1 MKVSGFTFIRNAI
14 QLDYPIVEAIQ
25 SILPLCDE
33 VVVAVGNSADD
44 TLGLIKSIDPSKIR
58 IIETIWDDSL
68 RENGAV
74 LADETNKA
82 FQAIS
87 PDSDWAFYIQGD
99 EVIHEE
105 DYAEI
110 RAKMEAFVQDKEV
123 DGLLFAYQ
131 HFYGSYD
138 FIGASNNWYKHEIR
152 IIRNQKNIYSYRDAQ
167 GFRKDDNQKL
177 NVAAIQAK
185 VYHYGWVKD
194 PRAMQAKQTSFHKLW
209 HDDEWLEKNIEDVE
223 FFPYEDHINGLA
235 RFKGTHPK
243 IMQARI
249 DRLNWTFKV
258 DPSRNKKSLKNKLKD
273 LLKFIGID
281 TNYRNYKQIR
291 WLRNL
296 KLTILDFMSSRWK

>member
-14 QLDYPIVEAIQ
+14 KLDYPIVEAIQ

-33 VVVAVGNSADD
+33 VIVAVGNSEDD
-44 TLGLIKSIDPSKIR
+44 TLGLIQSIDPGKIK
-58 IIETIWDDSL
+58 IIETIWDDTL

-99 EVIHEE
+99 EVIHEG

-110 RAKMEAFVQDKEV
+110 RAKMELYVNDLEV

-131 HFYGSYD
+131 HFFGSYD
-138 FIGASNNWYKHEIR
+138 FIGASNNWYKKEIR

-177 NVAAIQAK
+177 NVAAIKAN

-209 HDDEWLEKNIEDVE
+209 HDDEWLEKHIEDVE
-223 FFPYEDHINGLA
+223 VFPYEDHINGLA
-235 RFKGTHPK
+235 RFKGTHPQ

-249 DRLNWTFKV
+249 NRLNWTFKV
-258 DPSRNKKSLKNKLKD
+258 DPSTNKKSLKNKLKD

-291 WLRNL
+291 
-296 KLTILDFMSSRWK
+296 

>member
-1 MKVSGFTFIRNAI
+1 M
-14 QLDYPIVEAIQ
+14 EAIQ

-33 VVVAVGNSADD
+33 VIVAVGNSEDE
-44 TLGLIKSIDPSKIR
+44 TLALIQSINPSKIK
-58 IIETIWDDSL
+58 IIETIWDDTL

-87 PDSDWAFYIQGD
+87 ADSDWAFYIQGD
-99 EVIHEE
+99 EVIHEG

-110 RAKMEAFVQDKEV
+110 RAKMELYVNDVEV
-123 DGLLFAYQ
+123 DGLLFSYQ
-131 HFYGSYD
+131 HFFGSYD
-138 FIGASNNWYKHEIR
+138 FIGASNNWYKNEIR

-177 NVAAIQAK
+177 NVAAIKAK

-209 HDDEWLEKNIEDVE
+209 HDDEWLEKNIEDVDV
-223 FFPYEDHINGLA
+223 FPYEDHINGLA
-235 RFKGTHPK
+235 RFQGTHPA
-243 IMQARI
+243 IMQPRI

-291 WLRNL
+291 
-296 KLTILDFMSSRWK
+296 

>member
-1 MKVSGFTFIRNAI
+1 VKVSGFTFIRNAI
-14 QLDYPIVEAIQ
+14 KLDYPIVEAIQ

-33 VVVAVGNSADD
+33 VIVAVGNSEDD
-44 TLGLIKSIDPSKIR
+44 TLALIQSIDPTKIR
-58 IIETIWDDSL
+58 IIPTTWDDSL

-99 EVIHEE
+99 EVVHEG

-110 RAKMEAFVQDKEV
+110 RTKMELYVNDLEV
-123 DGLLFAYQ
+123 DGLLFSYH
-131 HFYGSYD
+131 HFFGSYD
-138 FIGASNNWYKHEIR
+138 FIGASNNWYKKEIR
-152 IIRNQKNIYSYRDAQ
+152 IIRNTSTIYSYRDAQ

-177 NVAAIQAK
+177 NVAAIKAN

-209 HDDEWLEKNIEDVE
+209 HDDEWMQKNIEDVE
-223 FFPYEDHINGLA
+223 IFPYEDHINGLV
-235 RFKGTHPK
+235 RFKGTHPA
-243 IMQARI
+243 IMQPRI

-258 DPSRNKKSLKNKLKD
+258 EPSRNKKSLKNKLKD

-291 WLRNL
+291 
-296 KLTILDFMSSRWK
+296 

>member
-14 QLDYPIVEAIQ
+14 KLDYPIVEAIQ

-33 VVVAVGNSADD
+33 VIVAVGQSEDD
-44 TLGLIKSIDPSKIR
+44 TLGLIQSIDPSKIK
-58 IIETIWDDSL
+58 IIQTIWDDSL
-68 RENGAV
+68 REHGAV

-87 PDSDWAFYIQGD
+87 SDSDWAFYIQGD

-110 RAKMEAFVQDKEV
+110 RAKMERYLVDQEV

-138 FIGASNNWYKHEIR
+138 FIGASNNWYKNEIR
-152 IIRNQKNIYSYRDAQ
+152 IIRNSKAIYSYRDAQ
-167 GFRKDDNQKL
+167 GFRKGDNQKL
-177 NVAAIQAK
+177 NVARIDAR

-209 HDDEWLEKNIEDVE
+209 HSDEWLEKNIEDVE
-223 FFPYEDHINGLA
+223 FFQYEDHINGLT
-235 RFKGTHPK
+235 RFKGTHPR

-273 LLKFIGID
+273 VLKFIGID
-281 TNYRNYKQIR
+281 TNYRNYNQIR
-291 WLRNL
+291 
-296 KLTILDFMSSRWK
+296 

>member
-1 MKVSGFTFIRNAI
+1 VKVSGFTFIRNAI

-33 VVVAVGNSADD
+33 VIVAVGNSEDD
-44 TLGLIKSIDPSKIR
+44 TLALIQSIDPTKIK
-58 IIETIWDDSL
+58 IIKTTWDDSL

-87 PDSDWAFYIQGD
+87 PESDWAFYIQGD

-105 DYAEI
+105 DHEEI
-110 RAKMEAFVQDKEV
+110 RAKMKLYANDLEV
-123 DGLLFAYQ
+123 DGLLFSYH
-131 HFYGSYD
+131 HFFGSYD
-138 FIGASNNWYKHEIR
+138 FIGASNNWYKKEIR
-152 IIRNQKNIYSYRDAQ
+152 IIRNTSTIYSYRDAQ

-177 NVAAIQAK
+177 NVAAIKAN

-209 HDDEWLEKNIEDVE
+209 HDDEWMQKNIEDVE
-223 FFPYEDHINGLA
+223 IFPYEDHINGLA
-235 RFKGTHPK
+235 RFKGTHPA
-243 IMQARI
+243 IMQPRI

-291 WLRNL
+291 
-296 KLTILDFMSSRWK
+296 

>member
-1 MKVSGFTFIRNAI
+1 VKVSGFTFIRNAI
-14 QLDYPIVEAIQ
+14 KLDYPIVEAIQ

-33 VVVAVGNSADD
+33 VIVAVGNSEDD
-44 TLGLIKSIDPSKIR
+44 TLGLIQSIDPGKIK
-58 IIETIWDDSL
+58 IIETIWDDTL

-99 EVIHEE
+99 EVIHEG

-110 RAKMEAFVQDKEV
+110 RAKMELYVNDLEV

-131 HFYGSYD
+131 HFFGSYD
-138 FIGASNNWYKHEIR
+138 FIGASNNWYKKEIR

-177 NVAAIQAK
+177 NVAAIKAN

-209 HDDEWLEKNIEDVE
+209 HDDEWLEKHIEDVE
-223 FFPYEDHINGLA
+223 VFPYEDHINGLA
-235 RFKGTHPK
+235 RFKGTHPQ

-249 DRLNWTFKV
+249 NRLNWTFKV
-258 DPSRNKKSLKNKLKD
+258 DPSTNKKSLKNKLKD

-291 WLRNL
+291 
-296 KLTILDFMSSRWK
+296 

>member
-14 QLDYPIVEAIQ
+14 KLDYPIVEAIQ

-33 VVVAVGNSADD
+33 VIVAVGNSEDN
-44 TLGLIKSIDPSKIR
+44 TLGLIQSIDPTKIK
-58 IIETIWDDSL
+58 IIETVWDDSL

-82 FQAIS
+82 FKAIS
-87 PDSDWAFYIQGD
+87 KDSDWAFYIQGD
-99 EVIHEE
+99 EVIHEK
-105 DYAEI
+105 DHAEI
-110 RAKMEAFVQDKEV
+110 RSKMELFLNDEEV
-123 DGLLFAYQ
+123 DGLLFDYQ

-152 IIRNQKNIYSYRDAQ
+152 LIRNRSNIYSYRDAQ

-177 NVAAIQAK
+177 NVAKLNAS

-209 HDDEWLEKNIEDVE
+209 HDDEWLEKHIEDVE

-235 RFKGTHPK
+235 RFKGTHPQ

-249 DRLNWTFKV
+249 NRLNWSFKV

-273 LLKFIGID
+273 LLKCIGID

-291 WLRNL
+291 
-296 KLTILDFMSSRWK
+296 

>member
-1 MKVSGFTFIRNAI
+1 VKVSGFTFIRNAI

-25 SILPLCDE
+25 SILPMCDE
-33 VVVAVGNSADD
+33 VIVAVGNSEDG
-44 TLGLIKSIDPSKIR
+44 TLALIQSIDPTKIK
-58 IIETIWDDSL
+58 IIKTTWDDSL

-87 PDSDWAFYIQGD
+87 PESDWAFYIQGD

-105 DYAEI
+105 DHEEI
-110 RAKMEAFVQDKEV
+110 RAKMKLYANDLEV
-123 DGLLFAYQ
+123 DGLLFSYH
-131 HFYGSYD
+131 HFFGSYD
-138 FIGASNNWYKHEIR
+138 FIGASNNWYKKEIR
-152 IIRNQKNIYSYRDAQ
+152 IIRNTSTIYSYRDAQ

-177 NVAAIQAK
+177 NVAAIKAN

-209 HDDEWLEKNIEDVE
+209 HDDEWMQKNIEDVE
-223 FFPYEDHINGLA
+223 IFPYEDHINGLA
-235 RFKGTHPK
+235 RFKGTHPA
-243 IMQARI
+243 IMQPRI

-291 WLRNL
+291 
-296 KLTILDFMSSRWK
+296 

>member
-1 MKVSGFTFIRNAI
+1 VKVSGFTFIRNAI
-14 QLDYPIVEAIQ
+14 KLDYPIVEAIQ

-33 VVVAVGNSADD
+33 VIVAVGNSEDD
-44 TLGLIKSIDPSKIR
+44 TLALIQSIDPTKIK
-58 IIETIWDDSL
+58 IIKTTWDDSL

-87 PDSDWAFYIQGD
+87 PESDWAFYIQGD

-105 DYAEI
+105 DHEEI
-110 RAKMEAFVQDKEV
+110 RAKMKLYANDLEV
-123 DGLLFAYQ
+123 DGLLFSYH
-131 HFYGSYD
+131 HFFGSYD
-138 FIGASNNWYKHEIR
+138 FIGASNNWYKKEIR
-152 IIRNQKNIYSYRDAQ
+152 IIRNTSTIYSYRDAQ

-177 NVAAIQAK
+177 NVAAIKAN

-209 HDDEWLEKNIEDVE
+209 HDDEWMQKNIEDVE
-223 FFPYEDHINGLA
+223 IFPYEDHINGLA
-235 RFKGTHPK
+235 RFKGTHPA
-243 IMQARI
+243 IMQPRI

-291 WLRNL
+291 
-296 KLTILDFMSSRWK
+296 

>member
-1 MKVSGFTFIRNAI
+1 VKVSGFTFIRNAI
-14 QLDYPIVEAIQ
+14 KLDYPIVEAIQ

-33 VVVAVGNSADD
+33 VIVAVGNSEDE
-44 TLGLIKSIDPSKIR
+44 TLALIQSIDPSKIR
-58 IIETIWDDSL
+58 IIETIWDDSK

-82 FQAIS
+82 FHAIS
-87 PDSDWAFYIQGD
+87 SDSDWAFYIQGD

-110 RAKMEAFVQDKEV
+110 RAKMQAYVNDLEV

-131 HFYGSYD
+131 HFFGSYD
-138 FIGASNNWYKHEIR
+138 FIGASNNWYKNEIR

-177 NVAAIQAK
+177 NVAAIKAN

-209 HDDEWLEKNIEDVE
+209 HDDEWMEKNIEDVE

-235 RFKGTHPK
+235 RFKGTHPAV
-243 IMQARI
+243 MQPRI
-249 DRLNWTFKV
+249 DRLNWSFKV
-258 DPSRNKKSLKNKLKD
+258 EPSRNKKSLKNKLKD

-281 TNYRNYKQIR
+281 TNYRNYKQVR
-291 WLRNL
+291 
-296 KLTILDFMSSRWK
+296 

>member
-14 QLDYPIVEAIQ
+14 KLDYPIVEAIQ

-33 VVVAVGNSADD
+33 VIVAVGNSEDN
-44 TLGLIKSIDPSKIR
+44 TLGLIQSIDPTKIK
-58 IIETIWDDSL
+58 IIETVWDDSL

-82 FQAIS
+82 FKAIS
-87 PDSDWAFYIQGD
+87 KDSDWAFYIQGD
-99 EVIHEE
+99 EVIHEK
-105 DYAEI
+105 DHAEI
-110 RAKMEAFVQDKEV
+110 RSKMELFLNDEEV
-123 DGLLFAYQ
+123 DGLLFDYQ

-152 IIRNQKNIYSYRDAQ
+152 VIRNRSNIYSYRDAQ

-177 NVAAIQAK
+177 NVAKLNAS

-209 HDDEWLEKNIEDVE
+209 HDDEWLEKHIEDVE

-235 RFKGTHPK
+235 RFKGTHPH

-249 DRLNWTFKV
+249 NRLNWSFKV

-273 LLKFIGID
+273 LLKCIGID

-291 WLRNL
+291 
-296 KLTILDFMSSRWK
+296 

>member
-14 QLDYPIVEAIQ
+14 KLDYPIVEAIQ

-33 VVVAVGNSADD
+33 VIVAMGNSEDD
-44 TLGLIKSIDPSKIR
+44 TLGLIQSIDPKKIK
-58 IIETIWDDSL
+58 IIETVWDDSL

-82 FQAIS
+82 FRAIS
-87 PDSDWAFYIQGD
+87 KDSDWAFYIQGD
-99 EVIHEE
+99 EVIHEK
-105 DYAEI
+105 DHSEI
-110 RAKMEAFVQDKEV
+110 RSKMEMFLNDLEV
-123 DGLLFAYQ
+123 DGLLFDYQ

-138 FIGASNNWYKHEIR
+138 FIGASNNWYKNEIR
-152 IIRNQKNIYSYRDAQ
+152 VIRNRSNIYSYRDAQ

-177 NVAAIQAK
+177 NVAKLNAS

-209 HDDEWLEKNIEDVE
+209 HDDEWLEKHIEDVE

-235 RFKGTHPK
+235 RFKGTHPH

-273 LLKFIGID
+273 FLKFIGID

-291 WLRNL
+291 
-296 KLTILDFMSSRWK
+296 

>member
-1 MKVSGFTFIRNAI
+1 VKVSGFTFIRNAI
-14 QLDYPIVEAIQ
+14 KLDYPIVEAIQ

-33 VVVAVGNSADD
+33 VIVAVGNSEDE
-44 TLGLIKSIDPSKIR
+44 TLALIQSIDPSKIK
-58 IIETIWDDSL
+58 IIETIWDDTL

-87 PDSDWAFYIQGD
+87 ADTDWAFYIQRD
-99 EVIHEE
+99 EVIHEG

-110 RAKMEAFVQDKEV
+110 RAKMELYENDVEV
-123 DGLLFAYQ
+123 DGLLFSYQ
-131 HFYGSYD
+131 HFFGSYD
-138 FIGASNNWYKHEIR
+138 FIGASNNWYKNEIR

-177 NVAAIQAK
+177 NVAAIKAK

-194 PRAMQAKQTSFHKLW
+194 PRAMQAKQTTFHKLW
-209 HDDEWLEKNIEDVE
+209 HDDEWLEKNIEDVDV
-223 FFPYEDHINGLA
+223 FPYEDHINGLA
-235 RFKGTHPK
+235 RFQGTHPE
-243 IMQARI
+243 IMQPRI

-291 WLRNL
+291 
-296 KLTILDFMSSRWK
+296 

>member
-1 MKVSGFTFIRNAI
+1 MIVSGFTFIRNAI
-14 QLDYPIVEAIQ
+14 KLDYPIVEAIQ
-25 SILPLCDE
+25 SIIPLCDE
-33 VVVAVGNSADD
+33 VIVAVGNSEDD
-44 TLGLIKSIDPSKIR
+44 TLALIQSIDPSKIK
-58 IIETIWDDSL
+58 IIETIWDDNL

-87 PDSDWAFYIQGD
+87 KDSDWAFYIQGD

-105 DYAEI
+105 DHAEI
-110 RAKMEAFVQDKEV
+110 RAKMESYVNDLEV
-123 DGLLFAYQ
+123 DGLLFSYQ
-131 HFYGSYD
+131 HFFGSYD
-138 FIGASNNWYKHEIR
+138 FIGASNNWYKKEIR
-152 IIRNQKNIYSYRDAQ
+152 IIRNRSTIYSYRDAQ

-177 NVAAIQAK
+177 NVAGIKAK

-209 HDDEWLEKNIEDVE
+209 HDDEWLQKNIEDVE
-223 FFPYEDHINGLA
+223 LFPYEEHINGLA
-235 RFKGTHPK
+235 RFKGTHPQ

-258 DPSRNKKSLKNKLKD
+258 EPSRNKKSLKNKLKD

-281 TNYRNYKQIR
+281 TNYRNYNQIR
-291 WLRNL
+291 WLRYL
-296 KLTILDFMSSRWK
+296 EFTVFDLMSTWGK

>member
-1 MKVSGFTFIRNAI
+1 
-14 QLDYPIVEAIQ
+14 
-25 SILPLCDE
+25 
-33 VVVAVGNSADD
+33 
-44 TLGLIKSIDPSKIR
+44 
-58 IIETIWDDSL
+58 L

-82 FQAIS
+82 FQSIS
-87 PDSDWAFYIQGD
+87 KDSDWAFYIQGD
-99 EVIHEE
+99 EVIHEK
-105 DYAEI
+105 DRAEI
-110 RAKMEAFVQDKEV
+110 RAKMELYVNDLEV
-123 DGLLFAYQ
+123 DGLLFSYQ

-138 FIGASNNWYKHEIR
+138 FIGASNNWYKNEIR
-152 IIRNQKNIYSYRDAQ
+152 IIRNSANIYSYRDAQ

-177 NVAAIQAK
+177 NVAKIAAD

-223 FFPYEDHINGLA
+223 FFPYEEHINGLA
-235 RFKGTHPK
+235 RFKGTHPQ

-258 DPSRNKKSLKNKLKD
+258 EPSRNRKSLKNKLKD

-281 TNYRNYKQIR
+281 TNYRNYNQIR
-291 WLRNL
+291 
-296 KLTILDFMSSRWK
+296 